1 MINTVIKEII
11 YFPLQLANFDHDFML
26 KAERRGMCD
35 VCIL

>member
-1 MINTVIKEII
+1 MINTVLKEII
-11 YFPLQLANFDHDFML
+11 YFKLELTHFDHDFML